1 MTRSIWA
8 TAAALIIAAAV
19 AIPVIAQ
26 PPQGRGGPGGP
37 MGPGGFG
44 GRGGFPM
51 LHALD
56 LTDAQREQIRTI
68 TRQQRDAT
76 DSPRQKLA
84 TLQKQLRLAILA
96 DSPDT
101 QKIDELK
108 TAIAAAAGEELTSR
122 IDIESRIAQVLTPE
136 QRTKAREALAQAGP
150 PNGRRDK

>member
-76 DSPRQKLA
+76 DSPQQKLA
-84 TLQKQLRLAILA
+84 ALQKQLHLAILA
-96 DSPDT
+96 ESPDT
-101 QKIDELK
+101 QKLDELK
-108 TAIAAAAGEELTSR
+108 TAIAAAAGEALTSR

-150 PNGRRDK
+150 PNGRRGK

>member
-51 LHALD
+51 LHTLD

-76 DSPRQKLA
+76 DSPGQKLA
-84 TLQKQLRLAILA
+84 DTPEAAAPGDSRGLAGHPEDRRAEDRHRGGRRRGVDVA
-96 DSPDT
+96 DS
-101 QKIDELK
+101 
-108 TAIAAAAGEELTSR
+108 TSR
-122 IDIESRIAQVLTPE
+122 AASPRC
-136 QRTKAREALAQAGP
+136 
-150 PNGRRDK
+150 